1 MTSFVTLV
9 AASDVA
15 FWIAAPVMVFCALS
29 FLISRRPVHSAVY
42 MAGVMIGLAVL
53 FAAQD
58 APFLFVAQIIVY
70 TGAILMMFLFVVMLI
85 GVQTTDSIVET
96 IRGHRVAAIL
106 AAVGLGVLLVLGVGR
121 FAVFDEPAGLAQAN
135 EGGNVQSL
143 AELVFHDYFLAFEI
157 SAALLITAAV
167 GALLL
172 THSDELRRKLTQ
184 RESAQERRRA
194 YVEDGVHPGAA
205 PNSGVF
211 ARHNAISVPGL
222 LPDGTVAEKSLSKTL
237 LDRGV
242 AVDVDQL
249 RGPALD
255 NLAAIE
261 TAHAQVEG
269 EQE

>member
-1 MTSFVTLV
+1 MMNVALL

-15 FWIAAPVMVFCALS
+15 FWVAAPVMVFCALA

-85 GVQTTDSIVET
+85 GVQSTDSVVET
-96 IRGHRVAAIL
+96 IKGHRVAAIL
-106 AAVGLGVLLVLGVGR
+106 AALGVGSLLVLGVGQLAQ
-121 FAVFDEPAGLAQAN
+121 FGQPAGLATAN
-135 EGGNVQSL
+135 AEGNVETL
-143 AELVFHDYFLAFEI
+143 AKIVFHDYFLAFEV

-184 RESAQERRRA
+184 REKAQERTRA
-194 YVEDGVHPGAA
+194 YAEEGVHPGTA

-211 ARHNAISVPGL
+211 ARHNAISVPAL
-222 LPDGTVAEKSLSKTL
+222 LPDGSVAETSLSRTL

-242 AVDVDQL
+242 AVDVEQL
-249 RGPALD
+249 RGPAVES
-255 NLAAIE
+255 LAAIE
-261 TAHAQVEG
+261 ASRAQAEGVE
-269 EQE
+269 E